1 MKSYQVSEQFI
12 KEMYESK
19 LVCITWKNRI
29 EAEFPDAF
37 KPSIVRFTKKRDDN
51 YVISADPDYNP
62 ECPVIVA
69 YGAGPREGF
78 EEGTTL
84 KVKDGFRVVVK
95 DLKTRCG
102 ATGTYIYFEK
112 I

>member
-19 LVCITWKNRI
+19 LVCSAWKDRI
-29 EAEFPDAF
+29 KAEFPDAF
-37 KPSIVRFTKKRDDN
+37 KPSIVRFTKNRNDQ
-51 YVISADPDYNP
+51 YVISGDPAHNP

-95 DLKTRCG
+95 DLETRSR